1 MRKHVNRL
9 IMHKHDEY
17 ALCAQFW
24 HEYQTLSSMN
34 QFRKELYV
42 FHVENERKC
51 SVAQY
56 IRRSKIGVVSGVAD
70 YIVLVEDGRFAAIEF
85 KRNAQAIKKFN
96 QGQEDFKA
104 MCNAFG
110 APYLKTC
117 SVAEAIDF
125 LKSL

>member
-1 MRKHVNRL
+1 MEKYNPA
-9 IMHKHDEY
+9 KEDEY
-17 ALCAQFW
+17 ALCSRFW
-24 HEYQTLSSMN
+24 HEYQTLSLMN
-34 QFRKELYV
+34 QFRKDLYV

-51 SVAQY
+51 SVQQH
-56 IRRSKIGVVSGVAD
+56 IRRARIGVVAGVAD
-70 YIVLVEDGRFAAIEF
+70 YIVFIEDGRFAAIEF

-104 MCNAFG
+104 MCNDFG

-117 SVAEAIDF
+117 SVEEAIDF